1 MERLFDEAKLLIPGG
16 VNSPVR
22 AFGGVGGTP
31 IFFQKGHGAI
41 VTDADGRDL
50 IDYLGSWGPLIVG
63 HTHPRVVAALR
74 DQAEKGVTFG
84 APTELE
90 TELARRVVA
99 AVPSCEKVRFV
110 SSGTEATMSAI
121 RLARAA
127 TGRCGIL
134 KVEGCYHGH
143 VDSLLVKAGSGVLT
157 LGIPGSPGVPPDLAA
172 LTLTSPYNDAAA
184 LARAATDRCGVLKVE
199 GCYHGHVDSLLVK
212 AGSGLL
218 TLGIPGSP
226 GVPPDLASLTLTI
239 PFNDVGALERALD
252 EHGEGVA
259 CLIVEPVAGN
269 MGVVA
274 PKPGW
279 LQAVRDLTKKH
290 GVILILDEVMTGFRV
305 AAGGAQALYG
315 VTPDLSCF
323 GKVIGGGLPVGAYG
337 GRADLMDR
345 IAPAGPVYQAGT
357 LSGNPL
363 AMRAGIETLDI
374 LAAPGTYERLEA
386 TSARLAAGLTAAA
399 KDAGVPAV
407 VNRVG
412 SMLTGFFT
420 AGPVVDYQTAATS
433 DTKSFARFFHAMLS
447 RGVYL
452 APSQFEAAFV
462 STAHD
467 EALVDRTIVAAR
479 EAMKEVASC

>member
-1 MERLFDEAKLLIPGG
+1 MERLFTEAKRLMPGG
-16 VNSPVR
+16 VSSPVR

-31 IFFQKGHGAI
+31 VFMASGRGA
-41 VTDADGRDL
+41 VVVDADGREYVDF
-50 IDYLGSWGPLIVG
+50 LGSWGPLIVG
-63 HTHPRVVAALR
+63 HAHPRVVAAIR
-74 DQAEKGVTFG
+74 DQAGRGVTFG

-99 AVPSCEKVRFV
+99 LVPSCEQVRFV

-127 TGRCGIL
+127 TGRDGVL

-157 LGIPGSPGVPPDLAA
+157 LGIPGSPGVPEGLAA
-172 LTLTSPYNDAAA
+172 LT
-184 LARAATDRCGVLKVE
+184 R
-199 GCYHGHVDSLLVK
+199 
-212 AGSGLL
+212 
-218 TLGIPGSP
+218 
-226 GVPPDLASLTLTI
+226 TI
-239 PFNDVGALERALD
+239 PFNDVQALERVLA
-252 EHGEGVA
+252 EHGRTIA

-269 MGVVA
+269 MGVVPPA
-274 PKPGW
+274 PGW
-279 LQAVRDLTKKH
+279 LAAVRELTRKH
-290 GVILILDEVMTGFRV
+290 GVLLILDEVMTGFRV
-305 AAGGAQALYG
+305 SGGGAQVLYG

-337 GRADLMDR
+337 GSRELMGR
-345 IAPAGPVYQAGT
+345 VAPAGPVYQAGT

-374 LAAPGTYERLEA
+374 LAEPGTYERLEA
-386 TSARLAAGLTAAA
+386 LSARLAAGLTAAA
-399 KDAGVPAV
+399 RDAGVPAV
-407 VNRVG
+407 VQRVG

-420 AGPVVDYQTAATS
+420 AKAVTDYATATAS
-433 DTKSFARFFHAMLS
+433 DTKRYARFFHAMLE

-462 STAHD
+462 STPHD
-467 EALVDRTIVAAR
+467 EALVDRTIVAAQ
-479 EAMKEVASC
+479 EAMKEIAG

>member
-1 MERLFDEAKLLIPGG
+1 MSRNMDRLFDEAKRLIPGG

-22 AFGGVGGTP
+22 GFGGVGGTP
-31 IFFQKGHGAI
+31 IFFEKAHGAI
-41 VTDADGRDL
+41 VTDADGRNY

-74 DQAEKGVTFG
+74 DQAGKGTTFG

-90 TELARRVVA
+90 TGLARRVVGL
-99 AVPSCEKVRFV
+99 VPSCERVRFV

-143 VDSLLVKAGSGVLT
+143 VDALLVKAGSGVLT

-172 LTLTSPYNDAAA
+172 LTLTIPYNDA
-184 LARAATDRCGVLKVE
+184 
-199 GCYHGHVDSLLVK
+199 
-212 AGSGLL
+212 
-218 TLGIPGSP
+218 
-226 GVPPDLASLTLTI
+226 
-239 PFNDVGALERALD
+239 GALERALD
-252 EHGEGVA
+252 EHGKGIA

-269 MGVVA
+269 MGVV
-274 PKPGW
+274 PPQPGW
-279 LQAVRDLTKKH
+279 LQAVRDLTAKH
-290 GVILILDEVMTGFRV
+290 GVLLILDEVMTGFRI
-305 AAGGAQALYG
+305 APGGAQALYG
-315 VTPDLSCF
+315 VTPDLTCF

-345 IAPAGPVYQAGT
+345 IAPSGPVYQAGT

-374 LAAPGTYERLEA
+374 LALPATYERLE
-386 TSARLAAGLTAAA
+386 TISARLAAGLAAA
-399 KDAGVPAV
+399 VKAAGIPAV

-412 SMLTGFFT
+412 SMLTAFFT
-420 AGPVVDYQTAATS
+420 EGPVVDYQTAVQS
-433 DTKSFARFFHAMLS
+433 DTKRYARFFHAMLA

-462 STAHD
+462 STMHD
-467 EALVDRTIVAAR
+467 EALVDKTIAAAA
-479 EAMKEVASC
+479 EAMKEVDRC

>member
-1 MERLFDEAKLLIPGG
+1 MERLFDEAKLLLPGG

-31 IFFQKGHGAI
+31 LFFEKGHGAI
-41 VTDADGRDL
+41 VTDAEGREYV
-50 IDYLGSWGPLIVG
+50 DYLGSWGPLIVG
-63 HTHPRVVAALR
+63 HTHPRVVAAIR
-74 DQAEKGVTFG
+74 DQAGKGTTFG

-127 TGRCGIL
+127 TDRCRIV

-143 VDSLLVKAGSGVLT
+143 ADSLLVKAGSGVLT
-157 LGIPGSPGVPPDLAA
+157 LGIPGSPGVPPDLA
-172 LTLTSPYNDAAA
+172 
-184 LARAATDRCGVLKVE
+184 
-199 GCYHGHVDSLLVK
+199 
-212 AGSGLL
+212 
-218 TLGIPGSP
+218 
-226 GVPPDLASLTLTI
+226 SLTLTI
-239 PFNDVGALERALD
+239 PFNDVEALERMLD
-252 EHGEGVA
+252 THGKGIA

-269 MGVVA
+269 MGVIP

-279 LQAVRDLTKKH
+279 LRAVRDLTRKA
-290 GVILILDEVMTGFRV
+290 GVLLILDEVMTGFRV
-305 AAGGAQALYG
+305 APGGAQALYG

-337 GRADLMDR
+337 GRKDLMER

-374 LAAPGTYERLEA
+374 LGEAGTYERLE
-386 TSARLAAGLTAAA
+386 TLSARLAAGLTAAA
-399 KDAGVPAV
+399 KEAGIPAV

-412 SMLTGFFT
+412 SMLTGFFN
-420 AGPVVDYQTAATS
+420 AGSVVDFATAARS
-433 DTKSFARFFHAMLS
+433 DTTRYARFFHAMLA

-467 EALVDRTIVAAR
+467 EALVDRTIAAAVD
-479 EAMKEVASC
+479 AMKEVAPC

>member
-1 MERLFDEAKLLIPGG
+1 MTWR
-16 VNSPVR
+16 VSPVR

-31 IFFQKGHGAI
+31 IFFRSGHGAMVI
-41 VTDADGRDL
+41 DADGREYV
-50 IDYLGSWGPLIVG
+50 DYLGSWGPLIVG

-74 DQAEKGVTFG
+74 DQAGKGTTFG

-90 TELARRVVA
+90 TDLARRVVA
-99 AVPSCEKVRFV
+99 LIPSCEKVRFV

-127 TGRCGIL
+127 TGRQG
-134 KVEGCYHGH
+134 
-143 VDSLLVKAGSGVLT
+143 LV
-157 LGIPGSPGVPPDLAA
+157 
-172 LTLTSPYNDAAA
+172 
-184 LARAATDRCGVLKVE
+184 KVE

-218 TLGIPGSP
+218 TLGIPGTP
-226 GVPPDLASLTLTI
+226 GVPAELAALTLTI
-239 PFNDVGALERALD
+239 PFNDAQAVERILD
-252 EHGEGVA
+252 RHGKGIA

-279 LQAVRDLTKKH
+279 LQAVRELTKKH
-290 GVILILDEVMTGFRV
+290 GVLLIADEVMTGFRV

-337 GRADLMDR
+337 GPAELMNR
-345 IAPAGPVYQAGT
+345 IAPEGPVYQAGT

-374 LAAPGTYERLEA
+374 LAAPGTYERLDA
-386 TSARLAAGLTAAA
+386 LSARLADGLAAA
-399 KDAGVPAV
+399 ARAAGVAAT

-420 AGPVVDYQTAATS
+420 AGPVVDYTTAAAS
-433 DTKSFARFFHAMLS
+433 DTKRYARFFHAMLA

-467 EALVDRTIVAAR
+467 EGLVDRTIAAA
-479 EAMKEVASC
+479 EAAMKEIASC

>member
-1 MERLFDEAKLLIPGG
+1 MERLFDEAKALMPGG

-31 IFFQKGHGAI
+31 VFLERGRAAI
-41 VTDADGRDL
+41 ITDADGREY
-50 IDYLGSWGPLIVG
+50 IDYLGSWGPLIAG
-63 HTHPRVVAALR
+63 HAHPRVVAALR
-74 DQAEKGVTFG
+74 DQVGKGTTFG

-99 AVPSCEKVRFV
+99 LVPSCEKVRFV

-127 TGRCGIL
+127 TGRCGIV

-143 VDSLLVKAGSGVLT
+143 VDALLVKAGSGVITFGL
-157 LGIPGSPGVPPDLAA
+157 PGTPGVPSDVAA
-172 LTLTSPYNDAAA
+172 LTMTIPFNDAAA
-184 LARAATDRCGVLKVE
+184 LDRV
-199 GCYHGHVDSLLVK
+199 
-212 AGSGLL
+212 
-218 TLGIPGSP
+218 
-226 GVPPDLASLTLTI
+226 
-239 PFNDVGALERALD
+239 LD
-252 EHGEGVA
+252 EHGKGIA

-269 MGVVA
+269 MGVV
-274 PKPGW
+274 PPEPGW
-279 LQAVRDLTKKH
+279 LHALRDLTRRH
-290 GVILILDEVMTGFRV
+290 GVLLILDEVMTGFRV

-337 GRADLMDR
+337 GRAELMDR

-374 LAAPGTYERLEA
+374 LAAEGTYERLEA
-386 TSARLAAGLTAAA
+386 LSARLAAGLAASA
-399 KDAGVPAV
+399 SEAGVAAV

-420 AGPVVDYQTAATS
+420 AAPVVDYSTAAAS
-433 DTKSFARFFHAMLS
+433 DTKRYARYFHAMLA

-467 EALVDRTIVAAR
+467 ESLVDQTIVAAAA
-479 EAMKEVASC
+479 AMKEVARC

>member
-1 MERLFDEAKLLIPGG
+1 MDRLFDEAKRLMPGG

-31 IFFQKGHGAI
+31 VFLDKGHGAI
-41 VTDADGRDL
+41 VTDADGRDY

-63 HTHPRVVAALR
+63 HTHPRVVAAIR
-74 DQAEKGVTFG
+74 EQAGKGATFG

-90 TELARRVVA
+90 NELARRVVA
-99 AVPSCEKVRFV
+99 LVPSCEKVRFV

-127 TGRCGIL
+127 TDRCGII

-143 VDSLLVKAGSGVLT
+143 ADSLLVKAGSGVLT
-157 LGIPGSPGVPPDLAA
+157 LGIPGSPGIPPDLAA
-172 LTLTSPYNDAAA
+172 LTLT
-184 LARAATDRCGVLKVE
+184 
-199 GCYHGHVDSLLVK
+199 
-212 AGSGLL
+212 
-218 TLGIPGSP
+218 
-226 GVPPDLASLTLTI
+226 I
-239 PFNDVGALERALD
+239 PFNDAEALERALK
-252 EHGEGVA
+252 EHGKAVA

-269 MGVVA
+269 MGVVP

-279 LQAVRDLTKKH
+279 LQAIRDLTTRY

-305 AAGGAQALYG
+305 AAGGAQALFG

-345 IAPAGPVYQAGT
+345 IAPSGPVYQAGT

-374 LAAPGTYERLEA
+374 LAVPGTYERLE
-386 TSARLAAGLTAAA
+386 TISARLASGLAGAARAAGL
-399 KDAGVPAV
+399 PAV

-412 SMLTGFFT
+412 SMLTAFFG
-420 AGPVVDYQTAATS
+420 AGPVTDYASATQS
-433 DTKSFARFFHAMLS
+433 DTKRYARFFHAMLA

-467 EALVDRTIVAAR
+467 EALVDRTVAAAA
-479 EAMKEVASC
+479 EAMKELA

>member
-1 MERLFDEAKLLIPGG
+1 MSRAMERLFDEAKALMPGG

-31 IFFQKGHGAI
+31 IFFRSGHGAT
-41 VTDADGRDL
+41 VTDADGREY

-74 DQAEKGVTFG
+74 DQAGKGTTFG

-99 AVPSCEKVRFV
+99 LVPSCEKVRFV

-127 TGRCGIL
+127 TGRAGLL

-157 LGIPGSPGVPPDLAA
+157 LGIPGTPGIPAELAA
-172 LTLTSPYNDAAA
+172 LTLT
-184 LARAATDRCGVLKVE
+184 V
-199 GCYHGHVDSLLVK
+199 
-212 AGSGLL
+212 
-218 TLGIPGSP
+218 
-226 GVPPDLASLTLTI
+226 
-239 PFNDVGALERALD
+239 PFNDAQAVERVLEQHGAAI
-252 EHGEGVA
+252 A

-269 MGVVA
+269 MGVVP

-279 LQAVRDLTKKH
+279 LQAIRALTKKH

-337 GRADLMDR
+337 GPAELMNR
-345 IAPAGPVYQAGT
+345 IAPEGPVYQAGT

-386 TSARLAAGLTAAA
+386 LSARLAQGLTASATAA
-399 KDAGVPAV
+399 GLAAT

-420 AGPVVDYQTAATS
+420 AGPVVDYTTATAS
-433 DTKSFARFFHAMLS
+433 DTKRYARFFHAMLG

-467 EALVDRTIVAAR
+467 EDIVDRTIAAAAA
-479 EAMKEVASC
+479 AMKEVARC

>member
-1 MERLFDEAKLLIPGG
+1 MDRLFDEAKQLMPGG

-31 IFFQKGHGAI
+31 VFLERGHGAI
-41 VTDADGRDL
+41 VTDADGREY

-63 HTHPRVVAALR
+63 HTHPRVVAAIR
-74 DQAEKGVTFG
+74 DQAGKGVTFG

-90 TELARRVVA
+90 NELARRVIA
-99 AVPSCEKVRFV
+99 LVPSCERVRFV

-127 TGRCGIL
+127 TGRSGVI

-143 VDSLLVKAGSGVLT
+143 VDSLLIKAGSGVMT
-157 LGIPGSPGVPPDLAA
+157 LGIPGSPGVPPELAS
-172 LTLTSPYNDAAA
+172 LTATVPFNDAAA
-184 LARAATDRCGVLKVE
+184 LERTLEA
-199 GCYHGHVDSLLVK
+199 HGK
-212 AGSGLL
+212 NA
-218 TLGIPGSP
+218 
-226 GVPPDLASLTLTI
+226 
-239 PFNDVGALERALD
+239 
-252 EHGEGVA
+252 A

-274 PKPGW
+274 PKPDW
-279 LQAVRDLTKKH
+279 LQAVRDLTARH
-290 GVILILDEVMTGFRV
+290 GVILIFDEVMTGFRV

-315 VTPDLSCF
+315 VRPDLSCF

-337 GRADLMDR
+337 GPAELMNR

-386 TSARLAAGLTAAA
+386 ISARFAAGLAAAAA
-399 KDAGVPAV
+399 KAGVPAV
-407 VNRVG
+407 VNRLG
-412 SMLTGFFT
+412 SMLTAFF
-420 AGPVVDYQTAATS
+420 AAEPVVDYTTAA
-433 DTKSFARFFHAMLS
+433 KSHTGRYARYFHAMLA

-462 STAHD
+462 STMHD
-467 EALVDRTIVAAR
+467 EALIDRTLEAAAD
-479 EAMKEVASC
+479 AMKEVAQC

>member
-1 MERLFDEAKLLIPGG
+1 MSRNMERLFDEAKLLLPGG

-31 IFFQKGHGAI
+31 IFFEKGRGAI
-41 VTDADGRDL
+41 VSDADGREYV
-50 IDYLGSWGPLIVG
+50 DYLGSWGPLIVG
-63 HTHPRVVAALR
+63 HTHPRVVAAIC
-74 DQAEKGVTFG
+74 DQAGKGATFG

-90 TELARRVVA
+90 TELARRVVKL
-99 AVPSCEKVRFV
+99 VPSCEKVRFV

-127 TGRCGIL
+127 TDRCGII

-157 LGIPGSPGVPPDLAA
+157 LGIPGSPGVPPDLA
-172 LTLTSPYNDAAA
+172 
-184 LARAATDRCGVLKVE
+184 
-199 GCYHGHVDSLLVK
+199 
-212 AGSGLL
+212 
-218 TLGIPGSP
+218 
-226 GVPPDLASLTLTI
+226 SLTLTI
-239 PFNDVGALERALD
+239 PFNDPGALERALE
-252 EHGEGVA
+252 EHGKGIA

-269 MGVVA
+269 MGVVP

-279 LQAVRDLTKKH
+279 LQAARDLTKKH
-290 GVILILDEVMTGFRV
+290 GVLLILDEVMTGFRV
-305 AAGGAQALYG
+305 APGGAQALYG

-337 GRADLMDR
+337 GRSDLMDR

-374 LAAPGTYERLEA
+374 LAEAGTYERLE
-386 TSARLAAGLTAAA
+386 TISARLAAGLAAA
-399 KDAGVPAV
+399 AQEAGIPAV

-420 AGPVVDYQTAATS
+420 SGPVVDYQTAARS
-433 DTKSFARFFHAMLS
+433 DTKRYARFFHAMLA

-467 EALVDRTIVAAR
+467 EALVDGTIAAAAD
-479 EAMKEVASC
+479 AMKEVARC

>member
-1 MERLFDEAKLLIPGG
+1 MERLFAEAARLMPGG

-31 IFFQKGHGAI
+31 VFFERGHGAL
-41 VTDADGRDL
+41 VVDADGREYV
-50 IDYLGSWGPLIVG
+50 DYLGSWGPLIVG

-74 DQAEKGVTFG
+74 DQAGKGTTFG

-90 TELARRVVA
+90 SELARRVVA

-121 RLARAA
+121 RLARGA
-127 TGRCGIL
+127 TGRSGVL

-157 LGIPGSPGVPPDLAA
+157 LGIPGTPGVPPDLAA
-172 LTLTSPYNDAAA
+172 
-184 LARAATDRCGVLKVE
+184 
-199 GCYHGHVDSLLVK
+199 H
-212 AGSGLL
+212 
-218 TLGIPGSP
+218 
-226 GVPPDLASLTLTI
+226 TLTI
-239 PFNDVGALERALD
+239 PFNDAGALERALQA
-252 EHGEGVA
+252 HGKELA

-269 MGVVA
+269 MGVVP

-279 LQAVRDLTKKH
+279 LQAVRELTKRH

-315 VTPDLSCF
+315 VAPDLSCF

-345 IAPAGPVYQAGT
+345 IAPAGPIYQAGT

-374 LAAPGTYERLEA
+374 LAEPGTYERLEVI
-386 TSARLAAGLTAAA
+386 SARLAAGLAAA
-399 KDAGVPAV
+399 AQRAAVPAA

-420 AGPVVDYQTAATS
+420 AGPVFDFATATAS
-433 DTKSFARFFHAMLS
+433 DTKRYARFFHAMLE

-467 EALVDRTIVAAR
+467 ETLVDRTIEAAAA
-479 EAMKEVASC
+479 AMKEAARC

>member
-1 MERLFDEAKLLIPGG
+1 MSRNMERLFDEAKQLMPGG

-31 IFFQKGHGAI
+31 VFFESGHGAV
-41 VTDADGRDL
+41 VTDADGREY

-63 HTHPRVVAALR
+63 HTHPRVVEAIR
-74 DQAEKGVTFG
+74 DQAGKGASFG

-90 TELARRVVA
+90 TELARRVIGL
-99 AVPSCEKVRFV
+99 VPSCEKVRFV

-127 TGRCGIL
+127 TDRCGVL

-172 LTLTSPYNDAAA
+172 LTM
-184 LARAATDRCGVLKVE
+184 
-199 GCYHGHVDSLLVK
+199 
-212 AGSGLL
+212 
-218 TLGIPGSP
+218 
-226 GVPPDLASLTLTI
+226 TI
-239 PFNDVGALERALD
+239 PFNDAGALERALD
-252 EHGEGVA
+252 EHGKGIA

-269 MGVVA
+269 MGVVP
-274 PKPGW
+274 PKAGW

-305 AAGGAQALYG
+305 SPGGAQTRYG
-315 VTPDLSCF
+315 ITPDLSCF

-363 AMRAGIETLDI
+363 AMRAGLATLDV
-374 LAAPGTYERLEA
+374 LAEPGTYERLEQV
-386 TSARLAAGLTAAA
+386 SARLQAGLEAAA
-399 KDAGVPAV
+399 KEAGIPAV

-420 AGPVVDYQTAATS
+420 KGPVTDFTTAIAS
-433 DTKSFARFFHAMLS
+433 DTKRFARYFHAMLA

-467 EALVDRTIVAAR
+467 DALVDRTIAAAR
-479 EAMKEVASC
+479 EAMKEVA

>member
-1 MERLFDEAKLLIPGG
+1 
-16 VNSPVR
+16 
-22 AFGGVGGTP
+22 
-31 IFFQKGHGAI
+31 
-41 VTDADGRDL
+41 
-50 IDYLGSWGPLIVG
+50 
-63 HTHPRVVAALR
+63 VAL
-74 DQAEKGVTFG
+74 
-84 APTELE
+84 
-90 TELARRVVA
+90 
-99 AVPSCEKVRFV
+99 VPSCEKVRFV

-127 TGRCGIL
+127 TGRCGIV

-143 VDSLLVKAGSGVLT
+143 VDALLVKAGSGVITFGL
-157 LGIPGSPGVPPDLAA
+157 PGTPGVPSDVAA
-172 LTLTSPYNDAAA
+172 LTMTIPFNDAAA
-184 LARAATDRCGVLKVE
+184 LDRV
-199 GCYHGHVDSLLVK
+199 
-212 AGSGLL
+212 
-218 TLGIPGSP
+218 
-226 GVPPDLASLTLTI
+226 
-239 PFNDVGALERALD
+239 LD
-252 EHGEGVA
+252 EHGKGIA

-269 MGVVA
+269 MGVV
-274 PKPGW
+274 PPEPGW
-279 LQAVRDLTKKH
+279 LHALRDLTRRH
-290 GVILILDEVMTGFRV
+290 GVLLILDEVMTGFRV

-337 GRADLMDR
+337 GRAELMDR

-374 LAAPGTYERLEA
+374 LAAEGTYERLEA
-386 TSARLAAGLTAAA
+386 LSARLAAGLAASA
-399 KDAGVPAV
+399 SEAGVAAV

-420 AGPVVDYQTAATS
+420 AAPVVDYSTAAAS
-433 DTKSFARFFHAMLS
+433 DTKRYARYFHAMLA

-467 EALVDRTIVAAR
+467 ESLVDQTIVAAAA
-479 EAMKEVASC
+479 AMKEVARC

>member
-1 MERLFDEAKLLIPGG
+1 MSRKTERLFEEAKRLMPGG
-16 VNSPVR
+16 VSSPVR

-31 IFFQKGHGAI
+31 VFLEEGHGAI
-41 VTDADGRDL
+41 VTDADGREYV
-50 IDYLGSWGPLIVG
+50 DYLGSWGPLIVG
-63 HTHPRVVAALR
+63 HAHPRVVAAIR
-74 DQAEKGVTFG
+74 DQAGKGTTFG

-127 TGRCGIL
+127 TGRCGII

-157 LGIPGSPGVPPDLAA
+157 LGIPGSPG
-172 LTLTSPYNDAAA
+172 
-184 LARAATDRCGVLKVE
+184 
-199 GCYHGHVDSLLVK
+199 
-212 AGSGLL
+212 
-218 TLGIPGSP
+218 I
-226 GVPPDLASLTLTI
+226 PPDLASLTLTI
-239 PFNDVGALERALD
+239 PFNDVSALERVLAQ
-252 EHGEGVA
+252 HGKGTA
-259 CLIVEPVAGN
+259 CFIVEPVAGN
-269 MGVVA
+269 MGVVP
-274 PKPGW
+274 PKAGW
-279 LQAVRDLTKKH
+279 LQAARELTEKA
-290 GVILILDEVMTGFRV
+290 GVLLILDEVMTGFRV
-305 AAGGAQALYG
+305 APGGAQSLYG

-337 GRADLMDR
+337 GRSDLMDR

-374 LAAPGTYERLEA
+374 LGAPGTYERLEA
-386 TSARLAAGLTAAA
+386 LSARLAAGLAASA
-399 KDAGVPAV
+399 EKAGVAAV

-412 SMLTGFFT
+412 SMLTAFFT
-420 AGPVVDYQTAATS
+420 AGPVVDFATATRS
-433 DTKSFARFFHAMLS
+433 DTKRYARFFHAMLA

-467 EALVDRTIVAAR
+467 EAFIDRTIAAAADAMR
-479 EAMKEVASC
+479 EAASAA

>member
-1 MERLFDEAKLLIPGG
+1 MERLFDEAKRLLPGG

-31 IFFQKGHGAI
+31 VFLEKGQGAI
-41 VTDADGRDL
+41 VTDADGREYV
-50 IDYLGSWGPLIVG
+50 DYLGSWGPLIVG
-63 HTHPRVVAALR
+63 HAHPRVVAAIR
-74 DQAEKGVTFG
+74 DQAGKGATFG

-90 TELARRVVA
+90 TELARRVVT

-127 TGRCGIL
+127 TGRAGII

-157 LGIPGSPGVPPDLAA
+157 F
-172 LTLTSPYNDAAA
+172 
-184 LARAATDRCGVLKVE
+184 
-199 GCYHGHVDSLLVK
+199 
-212 AGSGLL
+212 
-218 TLGIPGSP
+218 GIPGSP

-239 PFNDVGALERALD
+239 PFNDVAALDRALAQ
-252 EHGEGVA
+252 HGKGIA

-269 MGVVA
+269 MGVVPPQA
-274 PKPGW
+274 GW
-279 LQAVRDLTKKH
+279 LQAARELTEKA
-290 GVILILDEVMTGFRV
+290 GVLLILDEVMTGFRV
-305 AAGGAQALYG
+305 AWGGAQSLYG

-337 GRADLMDR
+337 GRSDLMDR

-386 TSARLAAGLTAAA
+386 LSARLAAGLAASA
-399 KDAGVPAV
+399 EKAGVAAV

-412 SMLTGFFT
+412 SMLTAFFT
-420 AGPVVDYQTAATS
+420 AEPVVDFATATRS
-433 DTKSFARFFHAMLS
+433 DTKRYARFFHAMLARS
-447 RGVYL
+447 VYL

-467 EALVDRTIVAAR
+467 EALIDRTIAA
-479 EAMKEVASC
+479 AADALKE

>member
-1 MERLFDEAKLLIPGG
+1 MSRAMERLFDEAKALMPGG

-31 IFFQKGHGAI
+31 VFLQSGHGAT
-41 VTDADGRDL
+41 VVDADGREY

-74 DQAEKGVTFG
+74 DQAGKGTTFG

-90 TELARRVVA
+90 TELARRVVGL
-99 AVPSCEKVRFV
+99 VPSCEKVRFV

-127 TGRCGIL
+127 TGRNGVL

-157 LGIPGSPGVPPDLAA
+157 LGIPGTPGVPADLAA
-172 LTLTSPYNDAAA
+172 LTST
-184 LARAATDRCGVLKVE
+184 V
-199 GCYHGHVDSLLVK
+199 
-212 AGSGLL
+212 
-218 TLGIPGSP
+218 
-226 GVPPDLASLTLTI
+226 
-239 PFNDVGALERALD
+239 PFNDAQAVERVFD
-252 EHGEGVA
+252 QHGKGIA

-269 MGVVA
+269 MGVV
-274 PKPGW
+274 PPNPGW
-279 LQAVRDLTKKH
+279 LQAIRTLTKKH
-290 GVILILDEVMTGFRV
+290 GVLLILDEVMTGFRV
-305 AAGGAQALYG
+305 AAGGAQSRYG

-337 GRADLMDR
+337 GPAELMNR
-345 IAPAGPVYQAGT
+345 IAPEGPVYQAGT

-386 TSARLAAGLTAAA
+386 LSARLAEGLSAAA
-399 KDAGVPAV
+399 KSAGLAAT

-420 AGPVVDYQTAATS
+420 AGPVVDYATATAS
-433 DTKSFARFFHAMLS
+433 DTKRYARFFHAMLA

-467 EALVDRTIVAAR
+467 ESQVDRTVAAAAA
-479 EAMKEVASC
+479 AMKEVA

>member
-1 MERLFDEAKLLIPGG
+1 MSRNMERLFDEAKQLMPGG

-31 IFFQKGHGAI
+31 VFFEKGHGAI
-41 VTDADGRDL
+41 VTDADGHDY

-63 HTHPRVVAALR
+63 HTHPRVVAAIR
-74 DQAEKGVTFG
+74 DQAGKGATFG

-99 AVPSCEKVRFV
+99 LVPSCEKVRFV

-121 RLARAA
+121 R
-127 TGRCGIL
+127 
-134 KVEGCYHGH
+134 
-143 VDSLLVKAGSGVLT
+143 
-157 LGIPGSPGVPPDLAA
+157 
-172 LTLTSPYNDAAA
+172 

-212 AGSGLL
+212 AGSGVL
-218 TLGIPGSP
+218 TFGIPGSP
-226 GVPPDLASLTLTI
+226 GVPPDLAALTLTI
-239 PFNDVGALERALD
+239 PFNDVGALERVL
-252 EHGEGVA
+252 EQHGSGIA

-279 LQAVRDLTKKH
+279 LRAVRDLTKKH

-345 IAPAGPVYQAGT
+345 IAPSGPVYQAGT

-374 LAAPGTYERLEA
+374 LAAPGTYERLE
-386 TSARLAAGLTAAA
+386 TISSRLAAGLTAAA
-399 KDAGVPAV
+399 SDAGIPAV

-433 DTKSFARFFHAMLS
+433 DTKRYARFFHAMLS

-462 STAHD
+462 STSHD
-467 EALVDRTIVAAR
+467 EAQVDRTIVAAR
-479 EAMKEVASC
+479 EAMTEVASC

>member
-1 MERLFDEAKLLIPGG
+1 MDRLFDEAKQLMPGG

-31 IFFQKGHGAI
+31 VFLERGHGAI
-41 VTDADGRDL
+41 VTDADGREY

-63 HTHPRVVAALR
+63 HTHPRVVAAIR
-74 DQAEKGVTFG
+74 DQAGKGVTFG

-90 TELARRVVA
+90 NELARRVIA
-99 AVPSCEKVRFV
+99 LVPSCERVRFV

-127 TGRCGIL
+127 TGRSGVI

-143 VDSLLVKAGSGVLT
+143 VDSLLIKAGSGVMT
-157 LGIPGSPGVPPDLAA
+157 LGIPGSPGVPPELAS
-172 LTLTSPYNDAAA
+172 LTATVPFNDAAA
-184 LARAATDRCGVLKVE
+184 LERTLEA
-199 GCYHGHVDSLLVK
+199 HGK
-212 AGSGLL
+212 NA
-218 TLGIPGSP
+218 
-226 GVPPDLASLTLTI
+226 
-239 PFNDVGALERALD
+239 
-252 EHGEGVA
+252 A

-274 PKPGW
+274 PKPDW
-279 LQAVRDLTKKH
+279 LQAVRDLTARH
-290 GVILILDEVMTGFRV
+290 GVILIFDEVMTGFRV

-315 VTPDLSCF
+315 VRPDLSCF

-337 GRADLMDR
+337 GPAELMNR

-386 TSARLAAGLTAAA
+386 ISARFAAGLAAAAA
-399 KDAGVPAV
+399 KAGVPAV
-407 VNRVG
+407 VNRLG
-412 SMLTGFFT
+412 SMLTAFF
-420 AGPVVDYQTAATS
+420 AAEPVVDYTTAA
-433 DTKSFARFFHAMLS
+433 KSHTGRYARYFHAMLA

-462 STAHD
+462 STMHD
-467 EALVDRTIVAAR
+467 EGLIDRTLEAAAD
-479 EAMKEVASC
+479 AMKEVAQC